1 MDPSSKGS
9 CSNIV
14 AVMDTQSD
22 PPRPE
27 GSPGT
32 PPHPP
37 YSPITPV
44 LSHATMLPPPSPIQ
58 QAIPPPS
65 TSAASTFSLAT
76 SPGNNYTHNTSTAP
90 PPVSNPAP
98 TFMAEPAPVPISESD
113 NPDAIAL
120 RSAISILQI
129 QKQQAARD
137 IKTLDHLKQAAL
149 AHPEAFA
156 RELAKGT
163 LTSKSGDI
171 FNPTGME
178 NGYEDEHA
186 GGIVGPA
193 NTSTPTVTDEG
204 TMDIDEQPPPAF
216 GKIPAPQSV
225 VRMPPINWAKYHI
238 VGEPLDK
245 LHEEQRRRPSAGEPR
260 RDDAPSQQR
269 APEHFIAAPYRP
281 FTDSL
286 EASMK
291 TRSTNRAK
299 KG

>member
-1 MDPSSKGS
+1 
-9 CSNIV
+9 
-14 AVMDTQSD
+14 MDTQND

-27 GSPGT
+27 GSPRT

-44 LSHATMLPPPSPIQ
+44 LSHAAMLPPPSPMQ
-58 QAIPPPS
+58 QALPPPY
-65 TSAASTFSLAT
+65 TSAASTFCLAT
-76 SPGNNYTHNTSTAP
+76 SSGNNNTHNTSTAP
-90 PPVSNPAP
+90 PPASNPAP

-129 QKQQAARD
+129 QKQQAVRD
-137 IKTLDHLKQAAL
+137 IKTLDHLKQAAV

-171 FNPTGME
+171 FNPTGI
-178 NGYEDEHA
+178 EDGDEDGHA
-186 GGIVGPA
+186 DGIMAQA
-193 NTSTPTVTDEG
+193 NTSTPSVTDVG
-204 TMDIDEQPPPAF
+204 AMDVDEHPRPAF

-245 LHEEQRRRPSAGEPR
+245 LHEEQRRRPSSGEPQ
-260 RDDAPSQQR
+260 RDDVSSLQR

-281 FTDSL
+281 FTDNL
-286 EASMK
+286 EAPMK

-299 KG
+299 K

>member
-1 MDPSSKGS
+1 MDTSSKGS
-9 CSNIV
+9 SSDIM
-14 AVMDTQSD
+14 AVMDSQNDTSRPQDS
-22 PPRPE
+22 PR
-27 GSPGT
+27 T

-44 LSHATMLPPPSPIQ
+44 LSCAAMLPPPSPLQ

-65 TSAASTFSLAT
+65 ASAASTFSLAT
-76 SPGNNYTHNTSTAP
+76 SPGNNNTHNTSTAP
-90 PPVSNPAP
+90 HSVSKPTP

-129 QKQQAARD
+129 QKQQAVRD
-137 IKTLDHLKQAAL
+137 IKTLDHLKQAAA

-171 FNPTGME
+171 FNPTAHETGD
-178 NGYEDEHA
+178 EDEHA
-186 GGIVGPA
+186 GGITTQA
-193 NTSTPTVTDEG
+193 NTSTTGATDEG
-204 TMDIDEQPPPAF
+204 AMDIDEQPRPAF

-245 LHEEQRRRPSAGEPR
+245 LHGEQRRRPSAGEPR
-260 RDDAPSQQR
+260 RDDVPSQQR

-281 FTDSL
+281 FTDNL
-286 EASMK
+286 EAPMK

-299 KG
+299 K

>member
-1 MDPSSKGS
+1 
-9 CSNIV
+9 
-14 AVMDTQSD
+14 MDTQND

-27 GSPGT
+27 GSPRT

-44 LSHATMLPPPSPIQ
+44 LSHAAMLPPPSPMQ

-65 TSAASTFSLAT
+65 IPAASTFSLAT
-76 SPGNNYTHNTSTAP
+76 SPENTNPHNTSTAP

-129 QKQQAARD
+129 QKQQAVRD
-137 IKTLDHLKQAAL
+137 IKTLDHLKQAAV

-156 RELAKGT
+156 RELAKGS

-171 FNPTGME
+171 FNPTGLE
-178 NGYEDEHA
+178 EDGDEDEHA
-186 GGIVGPA
+186 GGIMAQA
-193 NTSTPTVTDEG
+193 NTSKPSVTDEG
-204 TMDIDEQPPPAF
+204 AMDIDEQPRLAF

-260 RDDAPSQQR
+260 RDDAPLQQR

-281 FTDSL
+281 FTDNL
-286 EASMK
+286 EAPMK

-299 KG
+299 K